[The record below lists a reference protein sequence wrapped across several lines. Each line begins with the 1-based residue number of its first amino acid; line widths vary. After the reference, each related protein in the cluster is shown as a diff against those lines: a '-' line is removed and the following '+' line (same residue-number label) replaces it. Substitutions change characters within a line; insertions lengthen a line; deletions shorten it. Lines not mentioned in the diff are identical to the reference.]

1 MGFGDKGN
9 EDLNKK
15 EASTAPKADIE
26 IKNARIA
33 QQVDKEF
40 SQYIENKDEWKQS
53 IDKLR
58 TEARGLHKGIMEN
71 VEKQFEEQFSSG
83 ELLTHLQN
91 IKSDIAQN
99 GPETTMRNRGAGYTL
114 PLQLILRAENF
125 NIDADGMQGPKTAK
139 ALDDFCLYYNIQ
151 RVHPGTVMLT
161 ADEMDAVITAYQTK
175 YAEAMPREKTEK
187 KEKKLSPEQLEQ
199 LENQKYKSALFEYF
213 VNSGMRPRLET
224 ILPSST
230 DKGRASDMITSKKQ
244 KELHDIMRTDNGV
257 KTIAFGPT
265 INRTGKAWLDLSSF
279 DIKKNPNITLTV
291 HTNNN
296 FETSFVVDARE
307 ITDQNDRGEI
317 HVDFLTLYQKTRQAL
332 IPAYFQKQW
341 GGSVAD
347 VKIV

>member
-1 MGFGDKGN
+1 MWFGDKGS
-9 EDLNKK
+9 EDINKK
-15 EASTAPKADIE
+15 ESSSTPKPDIE

-40 SQYIENKDEWKQS
+40 SQYIEKKDEWKETV
-53 IDKLR
+53 DKLR
-58 TEARGLHKGIMEN
+58 TEARGLHKNIMESI
-71 VEKQFEEQFSSG
+71 EKQFEDQFSSG

-99 GPETTMRNRGAGYTL
+99 GPEATLRNRGAGYTL

-125 NIDADGMQGPKTAK
+125 GIDADGMKGPKTAK
-139 ALDDFCLYYNIQ
+139 ALDDFCDYYNIQ
-151 RVHPGTVMLT
+151 RAHPGTVMLT

-175 YAEAMPREKTEK
+175 YVEQMPTEKTDK

-199 LENQKYKSALFEYF
+199 IENQKYKSALFEYF
-213 VNSGMRPRLET
+213 VNSGMRPRMET

-244 KELHDIMRTDNGV
+244 KELHDIMRADNGV
-257 KTIAFGPT
+257 KTIAFGPR
-265 INRTGKAWLDLSSF
+265 INRSGNSWLDLSSF
-279 DIKKNPNITLTV
+279 DIKKNSNITLTV

-296 FETSFVVDARE
+296 VETSFVVDARE
-307 ITDQNDRGEI
+307 ITDKNTRGDI
-317 HVDFLTLYQKTRQAL
+317 HVDFITLYQKTRQAL
-332 IPAYFQKQW
+332 IPAYFQAQ
-341 GGSVAD
+341 GGSVSD